1 MSARPLLAAVALGL
15 LSPAAAPAQSLDDRV
30 AAASGDV
37 RFAFTSRPDVIGN
50 GRGIIQWSCDTG
62 HCRQQIDGNYS
73 DGDGDDWRSACDTGP
88 VRVTLR
94 RREGRIVGLRVAVG
108 GRIPSG
114 VTGTDLGRVAAP
126 EAARYLLALAARAEG
141 DLGGHAIF
149 AATLADSVTT
159 WPQLL
164 RLARNRDVPEQTRRS
179 AVFWVSQAAEVAA
192 TRGLDALID
201 EDATDREVREQAVF
215 ALSQRPREEGVPVLI
230 RIAQSH
236 RDPEIRKKAI
246 FWLGQSNDPRALA
259 LFEQLLTRP

>member
-15 LSPAAAPAQSLDDRV
+15 LSPAAATAQSLETRV

-37 RFAFTSRPDVIGN
+37 KFAFTSRPDVVGN
-50 GRGIIQWSCDTG
+50 GHSIIQWSCNSG
-62 HCRQQIDGNYS
+62 HCRQQIDGSYS
-73 DGDGDDWRSACDTGP
+73 DGDGDDRRSPCDTGP

-108 GRIPSG
+108 GRTPTS
-114 VTGTDLGRVAAP
+114 VTATDLGRVAAP

-159 WPQLL
+159 WPELL
-164 RLARNRDVPEQTRRS
+164 RLARNRDVPEQTRSS

-246 FWLGQSNDPRALA
+246 FWLGQSTDPRALA

>member
-1 MSARPLLAAVALGL
+1 MSTRPLLAAVALGL
-15 LSPAAAPAQSLDDRV
+15 LSPAAATAQSLEARV

-50 GRGIIQWSCDTG
+50 GRSIIQWSCNSG
-62 HCRQQIDGNYS
+62 HCRQQIDGSYS
-73 DGDGDDWRSACDTGP
+73 DGDSDDWRSPCDTGP

-94 RREGRIVGLRVAVG
+94 RRDGRIVGLRVAVG
-108 GRIPSG
+108 GRTPTG
-114 VTGTDLGRVAAP
+114 VTGTDLGRVSAP
-126 EAARYLLALAARAEG
+126 EGARYLLALAARAEG

-159 WPQLL
+159 WPELL